1 MKLDVVF
8 KVLNV
13 GDDSNFGVMVL
24 TPKVAGLL
32 QGAA

>member
-13 GDDSNFGVMVL
+13 GDDSNFWVMAL

-32 QGAA
+32 QGVA